1 MPNTLLNVLRPF
13 SLLHYAKINNLDPRR
28 VLLAA
33 PHLFSDFYYE
43 REEFTGTIVAADWTV
58 ANAGTA
64 PTDFA
69 YNAQRNGAV
78 RGATGTTDNNSIAI
92 YKPNV
97 AFDPADNPT
106 WFLRWRAPAAV
117 SSFAFEIGWS
127 DAKTTETT
135 LSVSA
140 LTDVAAAVPTV
151 GNGITDYAL
160 LLMNTDMSLTTA
172 ALIGDGTTG
181 SVIGLRIAPVWT
193 PTASGIID
201 MIIGIGANL
210 TRVQIWDSGAFI
222 GSFHVLNGPDSATLV
237 RPSAVFATLNTTS
250 KQIDILK
257 SVILSEENAAL

>member
-1 MPNTLLNVLRPF
+1 MPNMMTNVQKPF
-13 SLLHYAKINNLDPRR
+13 SLLHYAKVNNLDPRR
-28 VLLAA
+28 VLLMA
-33 PHLFSDFYYE
+33 PLLFSDLYYQ
-43 REEFTGTIVAADWTV
+43 REEFTGTIVTADWTV

-97 AFDPADNPT
+97 AFDSADNPT

-135 LSVSA
+135 LSVTA

-151 GNGITDYAL
+151 GNGITDYGL
-160 LLMNTDMSLTTA
+160 VLMNTDMSLTTA

-181 SVIGLRIAPVWT
+181 TVLGLRLSPVWT
-193 PTASGIID
+193 PTASGLID
-201 MIIGIGANL
+201 MIISISANL
-210 TRVQIWDSGAFI
+210 TKAQIWDSGAFI
-222 GSFHVLNGPDSATLV
+222 GEFNVLNGPDSATLV

-250 KQIDILK
+250 KQIDIIK
-257 SVILSEENAAL
+257 SVILAEENAAL